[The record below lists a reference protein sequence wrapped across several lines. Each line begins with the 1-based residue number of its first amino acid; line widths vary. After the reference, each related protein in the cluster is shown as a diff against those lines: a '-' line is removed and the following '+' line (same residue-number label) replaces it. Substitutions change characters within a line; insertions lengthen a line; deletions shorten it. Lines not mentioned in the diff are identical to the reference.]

1 MDPNY
6 RDTFLKS
13 FPTLLAMSV
22 YTIFGTCFPQSH
34 MTHFNEPFKEFVCSV
49 AWMWVAGCRPS
60 ARSFADWNFPA
71 LDPPTAVFAQQVL
84 DKKNENNV
92 VNEIEKLGT
101 SYYFQQSSSNFAAA
115 PSSTTDKKSSMSS
128 EKRLSRRRGALLPTD
143 IEDIVSK
150 KSSSVV
156 LGRKIF
162 QSAQQDESHPI
173 GLEITLKF
181 IFFSNI
187 NISIIYIKT
196 WSRIRREPFRFARS

>member
-1 MDPNY
+1 
-6 RDTFLKS
+6 
-13 FPTLLAMSV
+13 
-22 YTIFGTCFPQSH
+22 
-34 MTHFNEPFKEFVCSV
+34 
-49 AWMWVAGCRPS
+49 MWVAGCRPS

-101 SYYFQQSSSNFAAA
+101 SYYFQESSSNFAAA
-115 PSSTTDKKSSMSS
+115 PSSTTDKKSSMNSD
-128 EKRLSRRRGALLPTD
+128 KRLSRRRGALLPTD

-173 GLEITLKF
+173 GLEITSQF

-187 NISIIYIKT
+187 NFYKFKSLYKDVVPNSTRAFSICSDIVHLSTTFSTNIMLGK
-196 WSRIRREPFRFARS
+196 